1 MIFPMNDLPHQKR
14 SLNPLALVL
23 ALSGLFFLIFLL
35 VSGVLFLGKGG
46 GTESPTSR
54 ALFRHDS
61 VAVVELNGVILDSKK
76 VLKRLERA
84 EEDPSVKAV
93 VLRLNS
99 PGGAVAPSQEIY
111 ERVKKFKKPLV
122 ASMGSVAASGA
133 FYIAC
138 GVKQVFANPG
148 TITGSIGV
156 IMEFANLEKLY
167 EWAKIKRY
175 SIKTGRFK
183 DAGADY
189 REMTEEDRALLQG
202 MVDDVLLQFK
212 EAVSQGRNIS
222 MEEVTAIADGRVL
235 SGSQA
240 IKAKL
245 VDRLGTIDDAIL
257 EAAKQGGIEGKPHV
271 VYPEESKKK
280 LLDFLVDTASQDSD
294 SESESRSRVSS
305 VSLLGLLNQAVQ
317 GVSGKVTD
325 QVDRTPGIYWIW
337 QGTR

>member
-1 MIFPMNDLPHQKR
+1 MNDLPHQKR
-14 SLNPLALVL
+14 PLNPLAVIL
-23 ALSGLFFLIFLL
+23 ALSGLFFVIFLI

-46 GTESPTSR
+46 GESPAPR
-54 ALFRHDS
+54 AIFRHES

-111 ERVKKFKKPLV
+111 EKVKKFKKPLV

-183 DAGADY
+183 DAGAEY

-202 MVDDVLLQFK
+202 MVDDVLVQFK

-240 IKAKL
+240 MKAKL
-245 VDRLGTIDDAIL
+245 VDRLGTIDDAIQ

-280 LLDFLVDTASQDSD
+280 FLDYLVDTASQDSD
-294 SESESRSRVSS
+294 SESESRSHLASR
-305 VSLLGLLNQAVQ
+305 SLFGLLNQAVQ
-317 GVSGKVTD
+317 GVSGQVTD
-325 QVDRTPGIYWIW
+325 QVERAPGIYWVW